1 MSRTGT
7 IVVASHC
14 GHGLRLPAIRY
25 AWAILLSATTVAHG
39 TEPPAAV
46 GREVVQRACA
56 ALNDRVG
63 RLPAPGPVL
72 LRSYDDARGS
82 GEPDDAVLRSAAF
95 TYDNALAVIALL
107 ACDRRA
113 QALRVGE
120 ALRMAAVSDSRLR
133 NAYRA
138 GPVAEKPLPNGWW
151 DADKKSWL
159 EDAYQA
165 GAATG
170 NVAWVALALLALHDE
185 TGQARW
191 LEAARKLAD
200 WVVANT
206 VDARGAGGFSGGVHG
221 FDADPQKLLWKSTEH
236 NVDLA
241 ALFSWLA
248 RLEPAGQWNRQALSA
263 RRFLD
268 AQWDA
273 TSGHFL
279 VGTLSDGITA
289 NRGTSALDVQLWPL
303 LLRDAAHAWRRALDY
318 AEREHGVPGGFD
330 FNADRDGLWL
340 EGTAQAALVYRLLGR
355 EHEADTLLATIAA
368 QFAPGGFVYA
378 TREVRITTGLAL
390 SADSTS
396 ADFYYFRRPHLA
408 ATAWAALAATRRNP
422 YVPAAAKRNSA
433 KH

>member
-1 MSRTGT
+1 MLRAGT
-7 IVVASHC
+7 IVAVSNR
-14 GHGLRLPAIRY
+14 GRRMGLSAIRY
-25 AWAILLSATTVAHG
+25 ACATLLCVATAGHGAAPVAV
-39 TEPPAAV
+39 V
-46 GREVVQRACA
+46 GREVAQRACA
-56 ALNDRVG
+56 ALSDRVE
-63 RLPAPGPVL
+63 RSPAQGPLL
-72 LRSYDDARGS
+72 LRSYDDSRGS
-82 GEPDDAVLRSAAF
+82 GEPDDAVLRTAAF
-95 TYDNALAVIALL
+95 SYDNALAVIALL
-107 ACDRRA
+107 SCERRT

-120 ALRMAAVSDSRLR
+120 ALRMAAVSDIRLR

-138 GPVAEKPLPNGWW
+138 GPVVDKPLPNGWW
-151 DADKKSWL
+151 DAGQKRWL

-165 GAATG
+165 GTATG
-170 NVAWVALALLALHDE
+170 NVAWAALALLALHDV

-191 LEAARKLAD
+191 LEAARRLAD
-200 WVVANT
+200 WVVANAAD
-206 VDARGAGGFSGGVHG
+206 VRGAGGFSGGVQG

-241 ALFSWLA
+241 ALFGWLA
-248 RLEPAGQWNRQALSA
+248 KLEPGERWSPQASSA
-263 RRFLD
+263 RRFLE

-273 TSGHFL
+273 ASGHFL
-279 VGTLSDGITA
+279 VGTLPDGVSA
-289 NRGTSALDVQLWPL
+289 NRGTSGLDVQLWPL
-303 LLRDAAHAWRRALDY
+303 LLPDAAQEWRRALDY

-378 TREVRITTGLAL
+378 TREARITTGLAL

-408 ATAWAALAATRRNP
+408 ATAWAALAATGSNP
-422 YVPAAAKRNSA
+422 YVPSAAMRNSG

>member
-1 MSRTGT
+1 MLRTGT
-7 IVVASHC
+7 IVAVSNR
-14 GHGLRLPAIRY
+14 GHGMRLSTIRL
-25 AWAILLSATTVAHG
+25 ASAALLCASAVAHG
-39 TEPPAAV
+39 TAPAAPV
-46 GREVVQRACA
+46 GREVAQRACA
-56 ALNDRVG
+56 ALSDRVE
-63 RLPAPGPVL
+63 RLPAKAPVL
-72 LRSYDDARGS
+72 LRSYDDSHGS
-82 GEPDDAVLRSAAF
+82 GEPNDAVLRTAAF

-107 ACDRRA
+107 ACDKRA
-113 QALRVGE
+113 QAERVGE
-120 ALRMAAVSDSRLR
+120 ALRMAAVSDVRLR

-138 GPVAEKPLPNGWW
+138 GPVAGKPLPNGWW
-151 DADKKSWL
+151 DDGQKRWL

-165 GAATG
+165 GTATG
-170 NVAWVALALLALHDE
+170 NVAWAALALLALHDL
-185 TGQARW
+185 TGQSRW
-191 LEAARKLAD
+191 LEAAHRLAD
-200 WVVANT
+200 WVVANAL
-206 VDARGAGGFSGGVHG
+206 DARGAGGFSGGVHG

-241 ALFSWLA
+241 ALLGWLA
-248 RLEPAGQWNRQALSA
+248 RLEPAERWNGQALNA

-273 TSGHFL
+273 MSGHFL
-279 VGTLSDGITA
+279 VGTLPDGVTA
-289 NRGTSALDVQLWPL
+289 NRGTSGLDVQLWPL
-303 LLRDAAHAWRRALDY
+303 LLPDAAHDWRLALDY

-355 EHEADTLLATIAA
+355 EHKADTLLATIAA

-378 TREVRITTGLAL
+378 TREARITTGLAL

-422 YVPAAAKRNSA
+422 YVPAAAMPNSA
-433 KH
+433 KR